1 MNFEL
6 LVKMVN
12 SQVDPVI
19 RDAFIV
25 IVVSFLGRSYHEIV
39 KGHLL

>member
-1 MNFEL
+1 MNYEL
-6 LVKMVN
+6 LVRMVN

-25 IVVSFLGRSYHEIV
+25 KLVLSLLGGSFEIV
-39 KGHLL
+39 RD